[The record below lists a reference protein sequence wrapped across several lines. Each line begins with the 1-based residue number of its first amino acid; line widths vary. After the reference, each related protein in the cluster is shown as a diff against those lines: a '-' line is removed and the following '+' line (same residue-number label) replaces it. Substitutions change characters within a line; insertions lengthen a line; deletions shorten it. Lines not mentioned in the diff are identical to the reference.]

1 MNNNILS
8 VEELK
13 PSTIPM
19 IVKYWLESDAKYL
32 MSLGVDLKKL
42 PSGEKLTGMLMQQ
55 LELPLALKKS
65 YCIIWMLND
74 KPVGHSNLNP
84 VTFGE
89 EAFMHLHLWNSD
101 ERNKGLGIAF
111 LKLTIP
117 VFFSAMQIKKLY
129 CEPYALNDAPNKIL
143 NKFGFNFVK
152 EYITTPGS
160 LNFEQSVKRW
170 ELSADDFKFLNN
182 T

>member
-1 MNNNILS
+1 
-8 VEELK
+8 
-13 PSTIPM
+13 
-19 IVKYWLESDAKYL
+19 
-32 MSLGVDLKKL
+32 
-42 PSGEKLTGMLMQQ
+42 
-55 LELPLALKKS
+55 
-65 YCIIWMLND
+65 
-74 KPVGHSNLNP
+74 
-84 VTFGE
+84 
-89 EAFMHLHLWNSD
+89 MHPHLWNSD

-170 ELSADDFKFLNN
+170 ELSADDFNF
-182 T
+182 